1 MAERTWDLCLSLDYG
16 VKILI
21 QNRGYRGLLHSE
33 LRRGYKK
40 PACFYWVSREIS
52 CETLGDDLKMS
63 SDLETCSQTALKE
76 GVI

>member
-1 MAERTWDLCLSLDYG
+1 MGLKFLY
-16 VKILI
+16 KI
-21 QNRGYRGLLHSE
+21 GAVEAVLHSE